1 MPWIDKKIEPEL
13 HAIIAKELRNQ
24 GCIVHEVN
32 GIEDH
37 IHLVHTLPRTKTIAQ
52 IMRCVK
58 SVSSKWIKT
67 RGEQYAWF
75 GWQDGYAPFSVDYRR
90 MKGVCFYVRNQK
102 KYHGTNNSKM
112 TFVDEFEKFMEAYG
126 YPDYT
131 KHYVFPD
138 KPDDYTL
145 REPVPSHRFKN
156 RAARKRWRRRES
168 KTTGSTPIGAPE
180 GPLA

>member
-1 MPWIDKKIEPEL
+1 
-13 HAIIAKELRNQ
+13 
-24 GCIVHEVN
+24 
-32 GIEDH
+32 
-37 IHLVHTLPRTKTIAQ
+37 
-52 IMRCVK
+52 
-58 SVSSKWIKT
+58 
-67 RGEQYAWF
+67 
-75 GWQDGYAPFSVDYRR
+75 

-168 KTTGSTPIGAPE
+168 KTTVSTPIGAPE